1 MFRSDLWKNWLAPAL
16 LLAGIWCLLAG
27 LFAGQFVVTG
37 NMEWDEALTRST
49 SFWLPWLPLL
59 PLTWVLTRSLLHHGA
74 RPLVS
79 IAVHLAACA
88 AVITL
93 CHFFTPDRPGNAR
106 AENLLPQPEGRPPAN
121 PQPAPP
127 PGSELPPPRGADKPG
142 PRGDYAVPRGDNPG
156 ARGEGPG
163 PPWLRGNNRRG
174 PPPGVTPYRP
184 RPWFGPFGFRSLI
197 DAVVY
202 GGVVS
207 LTYAVGFLRRSQQ
220 RERRTLELEASLS
233 RARLDALRLQ
243 INPHFLFNTLNAVTS
258 LIHTRPDDADEM
270 IGSLSELLRASL
282 QGSGNHEIPLSRELE
297 LLRLFTGI
305 EQTRF
310 GDRIRFEE
318 SIAPETTAALVPSL
332 LLQPIVENAVRHG
345 TEPLTGAGTVT
356 IAARREDDR
365 LILTVQDDG
374 AGYDPLAPP
383 KGSGIGLSNTRARL
397 QALYGTQQSLTLSP
411 APRRGTLVTLS
422 IPWHTA

>member
-1 MFRSDLWKNWLAPAL
+1 VPTLFVVFRSDLWKNWLAPAL

-37 NMEWDEALTRST
+37 NMEWDEALSRST

-59 PLTWVLTRSLLHHGA
+59 PLTWLLTRALLHHGA
-74 RPLVS
+74 RLPAS
-79 IAVHLAACA
+79 IAAHTAACA
-88 AVITL
+88 AAIVL
-93 CHFFTPDRPGNAR
+93 CHILTPDRPGNAR
-106 AENLLPQPEGRPPAN
+106 PENMLPQPEGRPLPLPQAE
-121 PQPAPP
+121 PQPRDN
-127 PGSELPPPRGADKPG
+127 PPPRSEGPG
-142 PRGDYAVPRGDNPG
+142 PRGENPG
-156 ARGEGPG
+156 PRGEGPG
-163 PPWLRGNNRRG
+163 PPWMRGNNRRG

-184 RPWFGPFGFRSLI
+184 RPWFGPFGFRSII

-207 LTYAVGFLRRSQQ
+207 LTYALGFLRRSQQ
-220 RERRTLELEASLS
+220 RERRALELEASLS

-258 LIHTRPDDADEM
+258 LIHTRPEAADEM

-282 QGSGNHEIPLSRELE
+282 QGSGHHEIPLSRELE

-310 GDRIRFEE
+310 GDRIRFVE
-318 SIAPETTAALVPSL
+318 SIAPETATALVPSL
-332 LLQPIVENAVRHG
+332 VLQPIVENAVRHG

-356 IAARREDDR
+356 IATRREDDR

-374 AGYDPLAPP
+374 AGYDPLAEP
-383 KGSGIGLSNTRARL
+383 KGTGIGLSNTRARL

-411 APRRGTLVTLS
+411 APDRGTLVTLS